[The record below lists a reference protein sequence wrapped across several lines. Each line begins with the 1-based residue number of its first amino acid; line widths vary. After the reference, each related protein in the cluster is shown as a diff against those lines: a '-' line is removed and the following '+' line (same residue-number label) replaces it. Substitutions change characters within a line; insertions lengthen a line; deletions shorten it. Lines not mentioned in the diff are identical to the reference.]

1 MWPIDKEALERR
13 KKKGM
18 GKQDRG
24 EDNCWS
30 ISIMLSSC
38 STLCGPHYCNSKTI
52 SVSSTLQSTQPV
64 QSKYN
69 NPSKQRLY
77 SELRCLEIEPHSAYL
92 LSAHATSSGSSSST
106 RHGTSWPAEICYP
119 RRPYYGRCYICS
131 LGSYH
136 DKHLYV
142 EFTCLLM
149 LMVVK
154 LVKYRGKKTI

>member
-1 MWPIDKEALERR
+1 
-13 KKKGM
+13 M
-18 GKQDRG
+18 GKLDRG
-24 EDNCWS
+24 EEHCQSTNLWS

-38 STLCGPHYCNSKTI
+38 STLCGFHYCNSKTI

-77 SELRCLEIEPHSAYL
+77 SELRCLEIEPHNAYL

-119 RRPYYGRCYICS
+119 RRPYYGRCYIYC
-131 LGSYH
+131 LASYH
-136 DKHLYV
+136 ERPLYV
-142 EFTCLLM
+142 VFHLLTDD
-149 LMVVK
+149 
-154 LVKYRGKKTI
+154 GCKTYKIF